1 MVGNVKTLPAGYE
14 KIRDIDLKKNRR
26 EAIIVNATSAIIA
39 VAMVLVGHAFVPVQ
53 TLFEMSGGT
62 GVYIAYF
69 VVVVAGVAAY
79 VALHEAVHGVAMYH
93 YCRVKPS
100 FGFTGVYAYA
110 GSAAF
115 YNRRSYIV
123 IALAPVVVWGVVLAV
138 LMALVPKEWFW
149 AAYFIQINNLA
160 GAAGDLY
167 VTSLMM
173 RMPDDILVRDAGVS
187 MEVFGKKKQA

>member
-1 MVGNVKTLPAGYE
+1 MTANAKTLPEGYE

-26 EAIIVNATSAIIA
+26 EALIVNGTSAIIA
-39 VAMVLVGHAFVPVQ
+39 VAMVLIGHAFVPVQ
-53 TLFEMSGGT
+53 ALFDMSGGA
-62 GVYIAYF
+62 GAYF
-69 VVVVAGVAAY
+69 ARFAVIIAGVVVY
-79 VALHEAVHGVAMYH
+79 VVLHEAVHGVVMYH

-100 FGFTGVYAYA
+100 FGFTGLYAYA
-110 GSAAF
+110 GSTAF

-138 LMALVPKEWFW
+138 LMALVPKTWFW
-149 AAYFIQINNLA
+149 VAYFIQLNNLA

-173 RMPDDILVRDAGVS
+173 KMPEDILVRDAGVS
-187 MEVFGKKKQA
+187 MEVFGKKK